1 MVEENVVIE
10 NGYYVSERTSPTL
23 PVTHIDLGT
32 LYLPYDIE
40 ENDAEEGGY
49 KFKEYRVMVPITRD
63 IDADVLKEIIANV
76 PDVLETINDT
86 LKEVFGSDA
95 STQKIDD
102 YKSIISSAKEI
113 VNTVDIAD
121 EDSLKIA
128 ELYPNWS
135 DLCEQSYL
143 AEKSGYKFRYVADG
157 ATKLYKTVQ
166 QNFTFQSQWIPGE
179 GTSAIYTQIVESQ
192 AGTLE
197 DPIEVPADV
206 ITNAFTY
213 VVGKYY
219 LWNGVI
225 YKCERTGESDGTEHS
240 FPYSPDQLIG
250 NYFTVVS

>member
-1 MVEENVVIE
+1 MVIE
-10 NGYYVSERTSPTL
+10 DGYYVSERTSPTRPL
-23 PVTHIDLGT
+23 THIDLDT

-40 ENDAEEGGY
+40 ENGADEGGW
-49 KFKEYRVMVPITRD
+49 KFKEYRIMIPIAHD
-63 IDADVLKEIIANV
+63 IEANVLKGIVENV
-76 PDVLETINDT
+76 PDVMNAINDT
-86 LKEVFGSDA
+86 LKQVFGNDA
-95 STQKIDD
+95 STQKVDE

-179 GTSAIYTQIVESQ
+179 GTSAVYTQIVESQ

-197 DPIEVPADV
+197 DPIDVPEDV
-206 ITNAFTY
+206 TSNAFTY
-213 VVGKYY
+213 IVGKYY
-219 LWNGVI
+219 KWNDVI
-225 YKCERTGESDGTEHS
+225 YKCQREGEEDGTEHS
-240 FPYSPDQLIG
+240 FAYSPDVLIG
-250 NYFTVVS
+250 TYFITVEE

>member
-1 MVEENVVIE
+1 MVIE
-10 NGYYVSERTSPTL
+10 NGYYVSERTSPTV
-23 PVTHIDLGT
+23 PVSHIDLDT

-40 ENDAEEGGY
+40 ENDADEGGW
-49 KFKEYRVMVPITRD
+49 KFKEYRVTVPIVKEID
-63 IDADVLKEIIANV
+63 INVLKGIVENV
-76 PDVLETINDT
+76 PDVMNAINDT
-86 LKEVFGSDA
+86 LKEVFGNDA
-95 STQKIDD
+95 STQKVNE

-113 VNTVDIAD
+113 VNTVDITD

-128 ELYPNWS
+128 ELYPNWL
-135 DLCEQSYL
+135 DLCEQSYI
-143 AEKSGYKFRYVADG
+143 AEKSGYKFKYVADG
-157 ATKLYKTVQ
+157 ETKLYKTVQ
-166 QNFTFQSQWIPGE
+166 QNFTFQSQWIPGK
-179 GTSAIYTQIVESQ
+179 GTSAIYTQIVEAQ

-206 ITNAFTY
+206 TTNAFTY

>member
-1 MVEENVVIE
+1 MEENVVIE
-10 NGYYVSERTSPTL
+10 DGYYVSERTSPTRPL
-23 PVTHIDLGT
+23 THIDLDT

-40 ENDAEEGGY
+40 ENGADEGGW
-49 KFKEYRVMVPITRD
+49 KFKEYRIMIPIAHD
-63 IDADVLKEIIANV
+63 IEANVLKGIVENV
-76 PDVLETINDT
+76 PDVMNAINDT
-86 LKEVFGSDA
+86 LKQVFGNDA
-95 STQKIDD
+95 STQKVDE
-102 YKSIISSAKEI
+102 YKSTISSAKEI

-128 ELYPNWS
+128 QLYPNWL
-135 DLCEQSYL
+135 DLCEQSYI
-143 AEKSGYKFRYVADG
+143 AEKSGYKFKYVADG
-157 ATKLYKTVQ
+157 ETKLYKTVQ

-206 ITNAFTY
+206 TTNAFTY

-240 FPYSPDQLIG
+240 FNYSPDQLIG